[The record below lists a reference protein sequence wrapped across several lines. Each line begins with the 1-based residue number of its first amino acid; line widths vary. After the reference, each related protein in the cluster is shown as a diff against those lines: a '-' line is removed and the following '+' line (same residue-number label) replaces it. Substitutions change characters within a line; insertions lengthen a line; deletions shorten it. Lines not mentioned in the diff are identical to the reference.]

1 MIILYLFRLPCLH
14 WVALDL
20 GDGKPKKFVSL
31 FFITSDDTYSRTPIT
46 CTLKANKKKMI
57 KLEKFEF

>member
-31 FFITSDDTYSRTPIT
+31 FLSQVMIHTVELQLLAPLRQT
-46 CTLKANKKKMI
+46 KKK
-57 KLEKFEF
+57 

>member
-31 FFITSDDTYSRTPIT
+31 FYH
-46 CTLKANKKKMI
+46 K
-57 KLEKFEF
+57 

>member
-31 FFITSDDTYSRTPIT
+31 FYHVMIHTVELQLLAPLRQT
-46 CTLKANKKKMI
+46 KKK
-57 KLEKFEF
+57 